1 MTSSRL
7 FVFDTIT
14 LVSAAI
20 LENSTPQR
28 ALRRALEIG
37 TIALSRETL
46 AELTEVLSRDKFNRY
61 ASVDERD
68 EFLEVVVLRSVWV
81 DVAANISASR
91 DPDDDKFLEL
101 AVEAQVDA
109 IVSGDQDLLV
119 LHPFRGIPILTPTDF
134 LSLSDRWSAGET

>member
-7 FVFDTIT
+7 FVIDTNV

-28 ALRRALEIG
+28 ALRRALQFG
-37 TIALSRETL
+37 TIALSTETL
-46 AELTEVLSRDKFNRY
+46 AELTEVLSRDKFDRY

-68 EFLEVVVLRSVWV
+68 EFLEVVVLRSVMV
-81 DVAANISASR
+81 KVGARVSACR
-91 DPDDDKFLEL
+91 DPEDDKFLEL
-101 AVEAQVDA
+101 AVAGQANA

-119 LHPFRGIPILTPTDF
+119 LHPFRGIPILTPVDF
-134 LSLSDRWSAGET
+134 LRLSDEWSLGEI